1 MRRLGISIYPEHST
15 KEKDFAYMEL
25 AAKYGFTRIFT
36 CLLSVNKP
44 KEEMIEEFR
53 EFMDK
58 AHELGFE
65 VAVDTNPQVF
75 EHLGATAKDLK
86 PFADMHCDI
95 VRLDMSFG
103 TMLDT
108 VVTQNPY
115 GLKIEFNGSSTADNV
130 KAMMKMGARQD
141 QMLICHNFYPQKYTG
156 LDFDLFMKFSKE
168 WKSMG
173 FTLAAFVSSHNQP
186 TFGPWEVYA
195 GLPTCEMHRNLPID
209 LQARHLFSTGLI
221 DDVIIGN
228 AYATEEELKALSE
241 INRNTTQI
249 KLDVADTIS
258 EEESKLIFE
267 QKDHSGRG
275 DYSSYM
281 IRSSFTRFLYKDTS
295 IPYVPCDKKV
305 FTKGDVCVIN
315 DNLKHY
321 RGEVQIILED
331 IPNDGERN
339 LVGRI
344 SDEEMC
350 VLDQIKP
357 WQKFEFIK

>member
-44 KEEMIEEFR
+44 KEEIMDEFR

-65 VAVDTNPQVF
+65 VAVDTNPEVF
-75 EHLGATAKDLK
+75 AHLGATAKDLK

-108 VVTQNPY
+108 ITTQNPY
-115 GLKIEFNGSSTADNV
+115 GLKIEFNGSAPTDNV
-130 KAMMKMGARQD
+130 EAMLKRGARRD
-141 QMLICHNFYPQKYTG
+141 QMLICHNFYPQKYSG
-156 LDFDLFMKFSKE
+156 LDFDLFMELSEK
-168 WKSMG
+168 WKSLG
-173 FTLAAFVSSHNQP
+173 FTLAAFVSSHNDP

-195 GLPTCEMHRNLPID
+195 GLPTCEIHRNLPID
-209 LQARHLFSTGLI
+209 LQARHLFSTGLV

-241 INRNTTQI
+241 IDRDVVEI
-249 KLDVADTIS
+249 KLDVAENIG
-258 EEESKLIFE
+258 EEDAKLIFE
-267 QKDHSGRG
+267 KGPFRDRM
-275 DYSSYM
+275 DYSSCI
-281 IRSSFTRFLYKDTS
+281 IRSSATRMQYRETS
-295 IPYVPCDKKV
+295 IPYVECDKEV

-321 RGEVQIILED
+321 RGEVQVILED

-339 LVGRI
+339 LVGHI
-344 SDEEMC
+344 SDEEIL

-357 WQKFEFIK
+357 YTNFKFIK